1 MPAFFVHGVPDTHR
15 LWDKLRSH
23 LSRGDVLAPSLPGFG
38 TPRPPGFRATKESY
52 VDWLIAEIE
61 RAGEPVD
68 LVGHDWGSIL
78 SLRVAS
84 VRPDLIRSLACGN
97 GPIDREYVWH
107 DMARQW
113 QTPGAGEAIMEMMQ
127 HDPIVEGMTAAGVP
141 HEDAL
146 VQAAHVDDTMKACIL
161 ELYRSAVTV
170 GEEWQDDL
178 ANIDR
183 PVLVLWAKD
192 DPFVDARFAERLAT
206 HTRGRLAFLEGCGHH
221 WPLERPAEAAAA
233 LESFW

>member
-1 MPAFFVHGVPDTHR
+1 M
-15 LWDKLRSH
+15 
-23 LSRGDVLAPSLPGFG
+23 
-38 TPRPPGFRATKESY
+38 PRPPGFRATKESY
-52 VDWLIAEIE
+52 VEWLVAEIE
-61 RAGEPVD
+61 RVGEPVD

-78 SLRVAS
+78 ALRVAS
-84 VRPDLIRSLACGN
+84 VRPDLIRTLACGN

-107 DMARQW
+107 DMAQQW
-113 QTPGAGEAIMEMMQ
+113 QTPGAGEMIMEMMQ

-146 VQAAHVDDTMKACIL
+146 VQAAHVDDTMKGCIL

-170 GEEWQDDL
+170 GEEWQDGL
-178 ANIDR
+178 ASIDK

-192 DPFVDARFAERLAT
+192 DPFVDARFAERLAD
-206 HTRGRLAFLEGCGHH
+206 HTRGRLEFLEGCGHH
-221 WPLERPAEAAAA
+221 WPLESPAEAAAA